1 MAKLE
6 VRDVAK
12 IRSSWVELQDCD
24 QGDVVIDENGDRYLV
39 TDEEGNEKIYVVA
52 LNESPRSVLGMI
64 YHLDYGKKVRHV
76 RRATI
81 DIEE

>member
-1 MAKLE
+1 
-6 VRDVAK
+6 VAK